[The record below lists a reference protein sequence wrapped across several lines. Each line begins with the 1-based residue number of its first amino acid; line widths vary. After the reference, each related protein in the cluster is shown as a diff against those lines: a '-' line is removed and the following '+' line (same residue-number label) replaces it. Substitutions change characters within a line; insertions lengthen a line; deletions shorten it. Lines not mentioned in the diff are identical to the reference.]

1 MVDLVQGDGKQA
13 PRSFP
18 EEMCIKAKEQAQAVD
33 DQLEL
38 VGVVLRAGSVAPAL
52 LGRWGEWWW
61 WARSSVWALWRLS
74 KLFHMWT
81 ENESVTRALPSM
93 HKARASLALCKL
105 SMMARTCSLP
115 GHVKAEVRGPHETPS

>member
-1 MVDLVQGDGKQA
+1 MVQGDGKQA

-61 WARSSVWALWRLS
+61 WARTSVWALWRP
-74 KLFHMWT
+74 LFQSSSTCGPRMSQSL
-81 ENESVTRALPSM
+81 ERCLACTRLG
-93 HKARASLALCKL
+93 LL
-105 SMMARTCSLP
+105 
-115 GHVKAEVRGPHETPS
+115 